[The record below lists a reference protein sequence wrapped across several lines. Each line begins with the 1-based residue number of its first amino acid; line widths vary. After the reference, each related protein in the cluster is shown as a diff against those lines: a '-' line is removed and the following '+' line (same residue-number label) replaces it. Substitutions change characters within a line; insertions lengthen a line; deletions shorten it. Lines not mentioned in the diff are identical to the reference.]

1 MGFFTRT
8 AMDALMKTSHPE
20 INRRQCWNLHP
31 HRKPC
36 TTCKDICPYGEE
48 IFTRP
53 NLVKDWDPCTDCG
66 LCVSACRSGCIA
78 PSPEQVQRDTAA
90 ADTDSDTIWI
100 GCEKSTRKNT
110 VVRSCICALSWEALA
125 YLALNK
131 KIVLDLTPCGQC
143 ENDLCAE
150 QLRKE
155 LTRLVDFFGQP
166 MFEARFSLAYE
177 EKEYPYH
184 VQELTRREMLEQ
196 VSHGSK
202 SGTKKLLQML
212 PGLRSEEDSGVD
224 FRLLLHQR
232 TKQLKAAMETPLQYG
247 YYMPKFTDN
256 CFGCG
261 RCEKACRANALKFEE
276 MPNGQ
281 TRMVLTPW
289 KCSECGVC
297 MNVCSNKGFDG
308 MKLYQLTTLGPVV
321 LHKCTK
327 NLCKQC
333 GKPIAPD
340 SAEGLCSVCR
350 IKARTLKRQEE
361 ARQRAEQLKAERAAK
376 AAEEAANSLI
386 GEDVATVADFDA
398 AIAALDINKDTEASS
413 TAYTDQQYASVS
425 TTVRDWITDSARKEG
440 DKTVIANTTTSTDD
454 DGNETK
460 TTLGYYAVFFTGSND
475 NTFPLVNVRHILVKF
490 EGGTTD
496 STTGT
501 TTYSDEEKNA
511 AKEKAEEILDEWMSG
526 DATEDSFAALANEKS
541 NDGDGTTGGLYEN
554 VYPGQIVS
562 SFNDWCFD
570 ASRQSGN
577 TGIIESEY
585 GYHVMYFVG
594 KSSTTYRDYQIESEL
609 RSTDAQEW
617 YDATVEA
624 VPMTDGNT
632 KYIRKNLIISA
643 S

>member
-1 MGFFTRT
+1 MRGFDYMSASSKKKLRNEQQTAKMTEKQVAEQKEAKKLTLYTTIFVVVLAVMVVFAIAIGVTRSISNSGVRERNTVALTVGDHEISNAELSYFYMSAINNFNSNYGNYAAMMGL
-8 AMDALMKTSHPE
+8 DTS
-20 INRRQCWNLHP
+20 
-31 HRKPC
+31 KPL
-36 TTCKDICPYGEE
+36 D
-48 IFTRP
+48 
-53 NLVKDWDPCTDCG
+53 
-66 LCVSACRSGCIA
+66 
-78 PSPEQVQRDTAA
+78 EQVINNDTGLTWADDFLNTAKDNARSVYAMADAA
-90 ADTDSDTIWI
+90 EAAGFTLSEDELAEIDTSISNMKMYATLYGYSSTKDFLKAQYGSGATEESYKQYVTVNTLANAYYNSYSSSLTYTDADLRAAESENYDKYSSFTYNTYYLAASKFQAEDEDDSD
-100 GCEKSTRKNT
+100 
-110 VVRSCICALSWEALA
+110 
-125 YLALNK
+125 
-131 KIVLDLTPCGQC
+131 
-143 ENDLCAE
+143 
-150 QLRKE
+150 
-155 LTRLVDFFGQP
+155 
-166 MFEARFSLAYE
+166 
-177 EKEYPYH
+177 
-184 VQELTRREMLEQ
+184 
-196 VSHGSK
+196 
-202 SGTKKLLQML
+202 
-212 PGLRSEEDSGVD
+212 
-224 FRLLLHQR
+224 
-232 TKQLKAAMETPLQYG
+232 KA
-247 YYMPKFTDN
+247 
-256 CFGCG
+256 
-261 RCEKACRANALKFEE
+261 
-276 MPNGQ
+276 
-281 TRMVLTPW
+281 V
-289 KCSECGVC
+289 
-297 MNVCSNKGFDG
+297 
-308 MKLYQLTTLGPVV
+308 
-321 LHKCTK
+321 
-327 NLCKQC
+327 
-333 GKPIAPD
+333 
-340 SAEGLCSVCR
+340 
-350 IKARTLKRQEE
+350 
-361 ARQRAEQLKAERAAK
+361 K

-496 STTGT
+496 SATGT

-541 NDGDGTTGGLYEN
+541 DDGDGTTGGLYEN
-554 VYPGQIVS
+554 VYPGQMVS

-609 RSTDAQEW
+609 RSTDTQEW

>member
-1 MGFFTRT
+1 MRGFDYMSASSKKKLRNEQQTAKMTEKQVAEQKEAKKLTLYTTIFVVVLAVMVVFAIAIGVTRSISNSGVRERNTVALTVGDHEISNAELSYFYMSAINNFNTNYGNYAAMMGL
-8 AMDALMKTSHPE
+8 DTS
-20 INRRQCWNLHP
+20 
-31 HRKPC
+31 KPL
-36 TTCKDICPYGEE
+36 D
-48 IFTRP
+48 
-53 NLVKDWDPCTDCG
+53 
-66 LCVSACRSGCIA
+66 
-78 PSPEQVQRDTAA
+78 EQVINNDTGLTWADDFLNTAKDNARSVYAMADAA
-90 ADTDSDTIWI
+90 EAAGFTLSEDELAKIDTSISNMKMYATLYGYSSTKDFLKAQYGSGATEESYKQYVTVNTLANAYYNSYASSLTYTDADLRAAESENYDKYSSFTYNTYYLAASKFQAEDDEDSD
-100 GCEKSTRKNT
+100 
-110 VVRSCICALSWEALA
+110 
-125 YLALNK
+125 
-131 KIVLDLTPCGQC
+131 
-143 ENDLCAE
+143 
-150 QLRKE
+150 
-155 LTRLVDFFGQP
+155 
-166 MFEARFSLAYE
+166 
-177 EKEYPYH
+177 
-184 VQELTRREMLEQ
+184 
-196 VSHGSK
+196 
-202 SGTKKLLQML
+202 
-212 PGLRSEEDSGVD
+212 
-224 FRLLLHQR
+224 
-232 TKQLKAAMETPLQYG
+232 KA
-247 YYMPKFTDN
+247 
-256 CFGCG
+256 
-261 RCEKACRANALKFEE
+261 
-276 MPNGQ
+276 
-281 TRMVLTPW
+281 V
-289 KCSECGVC
+289 
-297 MNVCSNKGFDG
+297 
-308 MKLYQLTTLGPVV
+308 
-321 LHKCTK
+321 
-327 NLCKQC
+327 
-333 GKPIAPD
+333 
-340 SAEGLCSVCR
+340 
-350 IKARTLKRQEE
+350 
-361 ARQRAEQLKAERAAK
+361 K

-386 GEDVATVADFDA
+386 GEDIATVADFDA

-541 NDGDGTTGGLYEN
+541 DDGDGTTGGLYEN
-554 VYPGQIVS
+554 VYPGQMVS

-609 RSTDAQEW
+609 RSTDTQEW

>member
-90 ADTDSDTIWI
+90 ADTDNDTIWI

-150 QLRKE
+150 QLRRE

-327 NLCKQC
+327 TLCKQC

-376 AAEEAANSLI
+376 AAEEAAKAAENAA
-386 GEDVATVADFDA
+386 ETTAEAAPTVETA
-398 AIAALDINKDTEASS
+398 AAQTAETAAALPETIPAGQSAAPANVAAPALGEP
-413 TAYTDQQYASVS
+413 VS
-425 TTVRDWITDSARKEG
+425 E
-440 DKTVIANTTTSTDD
+440 
-454 DGNETK
+454 
-460 TTLGYYAVFFTGSND
+460 
-475 NTFPLVNVRHILVKF
+475 
-490 EGGTTD
+490 
-496 STTGT
+496 
-501 TTYSDEEKNA
+501 
-511 AKEKAEEILDEWMSG
+511 
-526 DATEDSFAALANEKS
+526 
-541 NDGDGTTGGLYEN
+541 
-554 VYPGQIVS
+554 
-562 SFNDWCFD
+562 
-570 ASRQSGN
+570 
-577 TGIIESEY
+577 
-585 GYHVMYFVG
+585 
-594 KSSTTYRDYQIESEL
+594 
-609 RSTDAQEW
+609 
-617 YDATVEA
+617 
-624 VPMTDGNT
+624 
-632 KYIRKNLIISA
+632 
-643 S
+643 